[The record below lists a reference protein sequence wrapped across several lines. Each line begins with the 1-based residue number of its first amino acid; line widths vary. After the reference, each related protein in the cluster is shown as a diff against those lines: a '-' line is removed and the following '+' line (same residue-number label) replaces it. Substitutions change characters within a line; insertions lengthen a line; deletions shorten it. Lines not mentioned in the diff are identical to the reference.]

1 MLILI
6 FEENDINNILWDQDP
21 KNPFFDLQIIE
32 IPKNNF
38 DPVTPIDL
46 IRRSTKKCKKN
57 FIVAHL
63 NARSLNKNITEIKET
78 IENFEEVDA
87 VCVGESWL
95 RSRTPK
101 DRFMIPGFNIFRQDR
116 RNKRGGGVCCYVRDH
131 YIAKKIKIPNIP
143 SNPEFM
149 FVEVSVLHQKLAIG
163 TFYKAPKIPPKVF
176 HEAFDSLMYIFN
188 KYEHPIL
195 TGDFN
200 VNQLTP
206 DSSDFKILSDSIIE
220 PFNLTQIIDQPTR
233 VTETSSTLLDLILVK
248 HPEKVKSHG
257 AVAIPGVSDHH
268 LIFMAYDIKKPQ
280 FKPIKVTTRNFK
292 NFNLEGFLAAAEIAN
307 FENVFN
313 VVDVN
318 DKVTILENTI
328 HDLLDIYAPY
338 KTFTVT
344 KQNSTPWLTDEIRN
358 IMNLRDMY
366 KYNFNKT
373 GNKEFEKTFK
383 VLRNKVTGM
392 MRQSQKDLF
401 NETINSKV
409 KDSKDFYKTAKKLN
423 LISDKSNRGKINFSA
438 EELNKTFLE
447 NNNAVIDSA
456 FIDARL
462 QQLYNIPCPC
472 IHKFSL
478 RDVTEHDVVKVV
490 KTIKSMSVGVD
501 ELNIFVIKT
510 LIPRISSVLSHI
522 VNVSFQTSI
531 FPDRWKKAIIKPI
544 PKVTIPI
551 SPSDYRP
558 ISLLP
563 ALSKIIEKLAN
574 RQIVEYLVKHDL
586 LDPNQSAYKKN
597 HSTQTALLKLCE
609 DIYDCIDDSEITLL
623 VLLDFSKAFDTVNHK
638 LLLAKLDILGFQENT
653 CSWILSYLSGR
664 QQKVQTETESSS
676 WSSIINGVPQGSI
689 LGPLLF
695 TILISDMR
703 LSIWN
708 GSYITYADDTN
719 LYWESAADAINE
731 TLTKANSVT
740 SNISKYCTDN
750 CLRLN
755 EGKCKF
761 MLIGTKPAIKK
772 VNSMDLGDLKI
783 NDVCMERVTDAKV
796 LGVTFDEVLSW
807 RKQVN
812 LCIRRAMSNFFQ
824 ICRYRKFLNKE
835 AKIILCESIVLS
847 QFNYC
852 DIVYSNMDKYLK
864 YKIQKIQNLCLKFIF
879 DIKKRDH
886 VDYNSLKSELKWLD
900 MNQRRLKHGLT
911 LIYKILHGLA
921 PNYLRDTF
929 TLVSE
934 IHSVNTR
941 TSNNNIWIK
950 KNTKTKL
957 HRNSYTFEMANI
969 YNKIPEDIKNS
980 VSVISFK
987 KQIGQLLLQ
996 NRLA

>member
-1 MLILI
+1 M
-6 FEENDINNILWDQDP
+6 Q
-21 KNPFFDLQIIE
+21 
-32 IPKNNF
+32 
-38 DPVTPIDL
+38 
-46 IRRSTKKCKKN
+46 
-57 FIVAHL
+57 
-63 NARSLNKNITEIKET
+63 
-78 IENFEEVDA
+78 
-87 VCVGESWL
+87 
-95 RSRTPK
+95 
-101 DRFMIPGFNIFRQDR
+101 
-116 RNKRGGGVCCYVRDH
+116 
-131 YIAKKIKIPNIP
+131 
-143 SNPEFM
+143 
-149 FVEVSVLHQKLAIG
+149 
-163 TFYKAPKIPPKVF
+163 
-176 HEAFDSLMYIFN
+176 
-188 KYEHPIL
+188 
-195 TGDFN
+195 
-200 VNQLTP
+200 
-206 DSSDFKILSDSIIE
+206 
-220 PFNLTQIIDQPTR
+220 
-233 VTETSSTLLDLILVK
+233 
-248 HPEKVKSHG
+248 
-257 AVAIPGVSDHH
+257 
-268 LIFMAYDIKKPQ
+268 
-280 FKPIKVTTRNFK
+280 
-292 NFNLEGFLAAAEIAN
+292 GFLAAAAAIAN
-307 FENVFN
+307 FKNVFN

-366 KYNFNKT
+366 KYNFNNT

-638 LLLAKLDILGFQENT
+638 LLLAKLNILGFQENT

-731 TLTKANSVT
+731 TLAKANSVT

-950 KNTKTKL
+950 KKIQKLNSIVTLTLSKWQTFIIKSQRISKTL
-957 HRNSYTFEMANI
+957 F
-969 YNKIPEDIKNS
+969 
-980 VSVISFK
+980 
-987 KQIGQLLLQ
+987 L
-996 NRLA
+996 